1 MMLSQVRIITLN
13 TFFSLDSIDNGR
25 VFPFPEFLALG
36 NTRVY
41 IYISNHGDIV
51 ANIEATIDESF
62 SINATLWIL
71 YVEPDNGYVWLWR
84 YLDNSRTWCNWYVVK
99 DVVTSDNV
107 FNNIWSNRDAWILY
121 EI

>member
-36 NTRVY
+36 NTRVH

-62 SINATLWIL
+62 SINATL
-71 YVEPDNGYVWLWR
+71 
-84 YLDNSRTWCNWYVVK
+84 
-99 DVVTSDNV
+99 
-107 FNNIWSNRDAWILY
+107 
-121 EI
+121 